1 MKKRPGLLSLL
12 RPYRGLVSL
21 LVAFSLISNGASL
34 ILPRLV
40 GLGINQFALS
50 GSTPIDIARQ
60 FAAVSMVIFLFTAL
74 QSIMQIYTS
83 ERVARDLRQRLAH
96 NISQQNYA
104 FVVRSEPSRLL
115 TNLTS
120 DVDAVKTYVADVIVG
135 LLSSLMILTGAT
147 VMLLHL
153 NWRLGLAVLSVVPVI
168 GVAFGLVLSRLRPI
182 FRQTRQVIDRLNKV
196 IHESVAGAALVR
208 VLHGGPS
215 EGARFADSNQLARTL
230 GLKILHHFALLIPV
244 INITAQLASV
254 VILALGGR
262 YVIGGSMSVGDLATF
277 YGYLALVIF
286 PIFVIGF
293 MNGLIAQASAAFE
306 RLTQVLDAPEPPAD
320 GGLTA
325 RLSGHLE
332 ATGLSLSYGERLALD
347 NVSLT
352 LRPGTRTAVLG
363 PTAAGKTQLLYLLTG
378 LLTPDSGTIQVDG
391 HGLDEYDKTSLH
403 RQLAIVFQESVLFN
417 LSIRDNIAFS
427 DQISPEA
434 WQRAVDTAE
443 LQDFLDQLPEG
454 ADTQVSERGTRLSGG
469 QKQRLMLARAL
480 ALEPAILLLDDFTAR
495 VDPATERKILDNLRR
510 NYPQLTLL
518 AVTQRISTVQD
529 YEHILLLMEGSIL
542 AQGTHLELLD
552 SSPEY
557 MQIFESQKSTQEYEL
572 SSDRI

>member
-1 MKKRPGLLSLL
+1 M
-12 RPYRGLVSL
+12 
-21 LVAFSLISNGASL
+21 
-34 ILPRLV
+34 
-40 GLGINQFALS
+40 
-50 GSTPIDIARQ
+50 
-60 FAAVSMVIFLFTAL
+60 
-74 QSIMQIYTS
+74 
-83 ERVARDLRQRLAH
+83 
-96 NISQQNYA
+96 
-104 FVVRSEPSRLL
+104 
-115 TNLTS
+115 
-120 DVDAVKTYVADVIVG
+120 
-135 LLSSLMILTGAT
+135 
-147 VMLLHL
+147 
-153 NWRLGLAVLSVVPVI
+153 
-168 GVAFGLVLSRLRPI
+168 
-182 FRQTRQVIDRLNKV
+182 
-196 IHESVAGAALVR
+196 
-208 VLHGGPS
+208 
-215 EGARFADSNQLARTL
+215 
-230 GLKILHHFALLIPV
+230 
-244 INITAQLASV
+244 
-254 VILALGGR
+254 
-262 YVIGGSMSVGDLATF
+262 
-277 YGYLALVIF
+277 
-286 PIFVIGF
+286 
-293 MNGLIAQASAAFE
+293 
-306 RLTQVLDAPEPPAD
+306 
-320 GGLTA
+320 
-325 RLSGHLE
+325 
-332 ATGLSLSYGERLALD
+332 
-347 NVSLT
+347 
-352 LRPGTRTAVLG
+352 
-363 PTAAGKTQLLYLLTG
+363 
-378 LLTPDSGTIQVDG
+378 DG

>member
-74 QSIMQIYTS
+74 QSVMQIYTS

-96 NISQQNYA
+96 KISQQNYA

-147 VMLLHL
+147 LMLLHL
-153 NWRLGLAVLSVVPVI
+153 NWRLGLAVLSVVPLI
-168 GVAFGLVLSRLRPI
+168 GLAFGLVLSRLRPI

-215 EGARFADSNQLARTL
+215 EGVRFADSNQLARAL
-230 GLKILHHFALLIPV
+230 GMKILHHFALLIPV

-293 MNGLIAQASAAFE
+293 MNGMIAQASAAFE
-306 RLTQVLDAPEPPAD
+306 RLTQVLDAPEPAAD

-325 RLSGHLE
+325 PLSGHLE
-332 ATGLSLSYGERLALD
+332 ATGLSLSYGERLALG

-378 LLTPDSGTIQVDG
+378 LLTPDSGTIRVDG

-495 VDPATERKILDNLRR
+495 VDPATERKILGNLRR